1 MNWHWLANGNLY
13 GLEVDIMNKYTGSN
27 FDDFLE
33 EEGLLEE
40 VSAKAH
46 KRLLAL
52 QLCDI
57 MKEAKMIKT
66 GLAEK
71 LQTSRSQLDRLL
83 DPDNTAITL
92 ESLERIAHAVGKR
105 LRVELA

>member
-1 MNWHWLANGNLY
+1 
-13 GLEVDIMNKYTGSN
+13 MNKHTGSN

-33 EEGLLEE
+33 KEGLLEE
-40 VSAKAH
+40 VTAKAH

-52 QLCDI
+52 QLHDI
-57 MKEAKMIKT
+57 MKESKMSKT

-105 LRVELA
+105 LRVELT